1 MMFKQTPLEVNH
13 FYHNE
18 LGPRNV
24 QDALRGEEGTPQS
37 SQGTSDG
44 EITHNVYI
52 YIYICIYIYIYVYIY
67 IYIL

>member
-1 MMFKQTPLEVNH
+1 MIFKQTPLEVNH

-52 YIYICIYIYIYVYIY
+52 YIYM
-67 IYIL
+67 